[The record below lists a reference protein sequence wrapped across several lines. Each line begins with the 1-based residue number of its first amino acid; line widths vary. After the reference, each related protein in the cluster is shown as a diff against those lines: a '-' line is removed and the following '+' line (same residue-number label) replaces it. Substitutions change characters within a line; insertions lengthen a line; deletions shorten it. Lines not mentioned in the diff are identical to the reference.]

1 MFDIGWSEL
10 LVIGVVALV
19 VIGPKELPGVVR
31 MLAQNIGKLRK
42 MAGEFQS
49 QFTDA
54 MREVE
59 LSELKKEA
67 EKLVSDTKSTLSFDA
82 LDELQKTGAEIQKS
96 LTEPMQSLQS
106 TLTSATEISA
116 TETSATEPKPTPS
129 TSTFAETPAS
139 KPVGEPP
146 AAGDAKPQQDRGA

>member
-31 MLAQNIGKLRK
+31 MLAQNIGKLRR

-59 LSELKKEA
+59 LSELKKDA
-67 EKLVSDTKSTLSFDA
+67 EKLISDTKSTLSFDA
-82 LDELQKTGAEIQKS
+82 LDELQKTGEEIQKT
-96 LTEPMQSLQS
+96 LAEPMQPLQS
-106 TLTSATEISA
+106 TLTSATEPSPALSAATPVNETPA
-116 TETSATEPKPTPS
+116 TETPAGEP
-129 TSTFAETPAS
+129 AGETPEAS
-139 KPVGEPP
+139 
-146 AAGDAKPQQDRGA
+146 DAKPQQDRGA

>member
-31 MLAQNIGKLRK
+31 TLAQNIAKLRK
-42 MAGEFQS
+42 MAGEFQN

-59 LSELKKEA
+59 LSELKKDA
-67 EKLVSDTKSTLSFDA
+67 EKLVADTKSTLSLEA
-82 LDELQKTGAEIQKS
+82 LDELQKTGQEIQKT
-96 LTEPMQSLQS
+96 LAEPIQSLQS
-106 TLTSATEISA
+106 TLTSAA
-116 TETSATEPKPTPS
+116 EPAATPS
-129 TSTFAETPAS
+129 TETPLAKPASETPAAS
-139 KPVGEPP
+139 
-146 AAGDAKPQQDRGA
+146 DAKPSQDRGA

>member
-31 MLAQNIGKLRK
+31 MLAQNIAKLRR

-59 LSELKKEA
+59 LSELKKDA

-82 LDELQKTGAEIQKS
+82 LDELQKTGQEIQKT
-96 LTEPMQSLQS
+96 LAEPMQSLQS
-106 TLTSATEISA
+106 TLTSATESAPAATTKPASETPA
-116 TETSATEPKPTPS
+116 TETPAGK
-129 TSTFAETPAS
+129 PAS
-139 KPVGEPP
+139 ETP

>member
-1 MFDIGWSEL
+1 MLDIGWSEL

-59 LSELKKEA
+59 LSELKKDA

-82 LDELQKTGAEIQKS
+82 LDELQKTGQEIQKS

-106 TLTSATEISA
+106 SLTSATEPSPPA
-116 TETSATEPKPTPS
+116 TAATPVTEPPAGK
-129 TSTFAETPAS
+129 PAS
-139 KPVGEPP
+139 DAP
-146 AAGDAKPQQDRGA
+146 AAGDAKSQQDRGA

>member
-31 MLAQNIGKLRK
+31 MLAQNIGKLRR

-82 LDELQKTGAEIQKS
+82 LDELQKTGAEIQKT

-106 TLTSATEISA
+106 TLTSATEA
-116 TETSATEPKPTPS
+116 APS
-129 TSTFAETPAS
+129 TTPATETPAS
-139 KPVGEPP
+139 KPASEAP
-146 AAGDAKPQQDRGA
+146 ASGDAKPQQDRGA

>member
-31 MLAQNIGKLRK
+31 TLAQNIAKLRK

-59 LSELKKEA
+59 LSEIKKDA
-67 EKLVSDTKSTLSFDA
+67 EKLVADTKSTLSLEA
-82 LDELQKTGAEIQKS
+82 LDDLQKTGQEIQKT
-96 LTEPMQSLQS
+96 LADPMQSLQS
-106 TLTSATEISA
+106 TLTSAVEPSA
-116 TETSATEPKPTPS
+116 TPAAPT
-129 TSTFAETPAS
+129 AHGETPAS
-139 KPVGEPP
+139 KPANETP
-146 AAGDAKPQQDRGA
+146 AASDAKPQQDRGA

>member
-1 MFDIGWSEL
+1 VHPAALTKAMFDIGWSEL

-31 MLAQNIGKLRK
+31 TLAQNIAKLRK

-59 LSELKKEA
+59 LSEIKKDA
-67 EKLVSDTKSTLSFDA
+67 EKLVADTKSTLSLEA
-82 LDELQKTGAEIQKS
+82 LDDLQKTGQEIQKT
-96 LTEPMQSLQS
+96 LADPMQSLQS
-106 TLTSATEISA
+106 TLTSAVEPSA
-116 TETSATEPKPTPS
+116 TPAAPT
-129 TSTFAETPAS
+129 AHGETPAS
-139 KPVGEPP
+139 KPANETP
-146 AAGDAKPQQDRGA
+146 AASDAKPQQDRGA

>member
-31 MLAQNIGKLRK
+31 TLAQNIAKLRK

-59 LSELKKEA
+59 LSEIKKDA
-67 EKLVSDTKSTLSFDA
+67 EKLVADTKSTLSLEA
-82 LDELQKTGAEIQKS
+82 LDDLQKTGQEIQKT
-96 LTEPMQSLQS
+96 LTDPMQS
-106 TLTSATEISA
+106 TLTSAIEPSA
-116 TETSATEPKPTPS
+116 TPASPT
-129 TSTFAETPAS
+129 THGETPAN
-139 KPVGEPP
+139 KPTSETP
-146 AAGDAKPQQDRGA
+146 AASDAKPQQDRGA

>member
-31 MLAQNIGKLRK
+31 MLAQNIGKLRR

-59 LSELKKEA
+59 LSELKKDA
-67 EKLVSDTKSTLSFDA
+67 EKLISDTKSTLSFDA
-82 LDELQKTGAEIQKS
+82 LDELQKTGEEIQKT
-96 LTEPMQSLQS
+96 LAEPVQPLQS
-106 TLTSATEISA
+106 TLTSATEPSPASPA
-116 TETSATEPKPTPS
+116 TTPVN
-129 TSTFAETPAS
+129 ETPAS
-139 KPVGEPP
+139 ETPAGEP
-146 AAGDAKPQQDRGA
+146 AGGTPEVSDAKPQQDRGA